1 MHMKKEQLLAAL
13 QKADDGANLATDFWD
28 EYVTIS
34 ALVHAATD
42 EQVAQAWST
51 VHLDD

>member
-1 MHMKKEQLLAAL
+1 MAKDKLLAAL
-13 QKADDGANLATDFWD
+13 RKADDGVNLVTEFWD

-42 EQVAQAWST
+42 EQVAQAWNT